1 MPPAINVEER
11 LDAIAIATLE
21 IAREHGAAGVTI
33 RAVAARLG
41 GATSRI
47 TKYVPTRAALLDN
60 ASRYMAAHWSKDAS
74 DALDQQ
80 TGIDRLR
87 ALARWSLN
95 TEGYDDAIRRL
106 WIDAL
111 ASRDAKDDPAS
122 RPRQQA
128 RDEHESIH
136 ELVTSVLPHGMEW
149 LADTL
154 FLAFRGY
161 YLSTVEDPS
170 RWPPERAA
178 SAIEQLLDVIQTPD
192 ATPADPR
199 RRKTPKRHT

>member
-41 GATSRI
+41 GATSRV
-47 TKYVPTRAALLDN
+47 TKYVPTRAALLNN
-60 ASRYMAAHWSKDAS
+60 ASRYMAAHWSNDAA

-111 ASRDAKDDPAS
+111 ASRNENDDPAS
-122 RPRQQA
+122 RSRQQA
-128 RDEHESIH
+128 RDEHKTIR
-136 ELVTSVLPHGMEW
+136 ELVTSVLPHRMEW

-161 YLSTVEDPS
+161 YLSTIEDPG

-178 SAIEQLLDVIQTPD
+178 SAIEQLLDVIQTPN
-192 ATPADPR
+192 ATPTGPQR
-199 RRKTPKRHT
+199 RHVPKRHT